1 MKAAHPE
8 YGPRRI
14 SDILKRF
21 FFMRTSPA
29 TVHKTLA
36 AKGLVKKAP
45 VKAEKN
51 PPKPRFFERARS
63 NQLWQSDIL
72 TIRLGG
78 HNAYL
83 VGFIDPSWPVAES
96 GDRGD
101 ASGAGPQKEG
111 PAAADQPAACEA
123 DRECAIFQRKMALKD
138 MLTELKLTPGMSRA
152 EKNERI
158 GRVLAMITEA
168 KTRYGLP
175 IRILAA
181 QMGLCP
187 ATLRRW
193 RRRIS
198 RREVPVG
205 RRGPRKVKRLNLG
218 ELKERIESLGH
229 VRKRSRG
236 SGSLHRT
243 YADGISRRDLDAMVR
258 LVRQETSRNRVA
270 NTYHVSWLRPN
281 LAWAMDDCEKTEH
294 GVDGTLHLHNL
305 TDLHS
310 RYRLPPLASD
320 GLPCGEEVAGHL
332 QYLFDRFDPPLFCKR
347 DNGGNLNHLAVNQVL
362 EEALVIPINSPPDN
376 GITNRCKIELC
387 RMVCRFPNNLNS
399 FKISFV

>member
-1 MKAAHPE
+1 VAVKAAHPE

-152 EKNERI
+152 EKMS
-158 GRVLAMITEA
+158 V
-168 KTRYGLP
+168 
-175 IRILAA
+175 
-181 QMGLCP
+181 
-187 ATLRRW
+187 
-193 RRRIS
+193 S
-198 RREVPVG
+198 VG
-205 RRGPRKVKRLNLG
+205 
-218 ELKERIESLGH
+218 
-229 VRKRSRG
+229 
-236 SGSLHRT
+236 
-243 YADGISRRDLDAMVR
+243 
-258 LVRQETSRNRVA
+258 
-270 NTYHVSWLRPN
+270 
-281 LAWAMDDCEKTEH
+281 C
-294 GVDGTLHLHNL
+294 
-305 TDLHS
+305 
-310 RYRLPPLASD
+310 
-320 GLPCGEEVAGHL
+320 
-332 QYLFDRFDPPLFCKR
+332 
-347 DNGGNLNHLAVNQVL
+347 
-362 EEALVIPINSPPDN
+362 SP
-376 GITNRCKIELC
+376 
-387 RMVCRFPNNLNS
+387 
-399 FKISFV
+399 